1 MFPLGTLQIIFAGDL
16 LWFMVQLTNTISK
29 EFIDELHTVVD
40 DWDGPTLVGGDFN
53 LIRNIADKN
62 NENINF
68 HWVDAFNNWVNTW
81 GLVELKLP
89 NRSFT
94 WTNKTILSWLCWIEF
109 LPQLIWKLTFQD

>member
-1 MFPLGTLQIIFAGDL
+1 M
-16 LWFMVQLTNTISK
+16 
-29 EFIDELHTVVD
+29 VD

-81 GLVELKLP
+81 GWWNLNSQIGPLHGL
-89 NRSFT
+89 T
-94 WTNKTILSWLCWIEF
+94 IKTILPWLCWIEF